1 MEKKKSL
8 LFSIFWSFFKISPV
22 TFGGGYAMIPLI
34 EKEFVEKRKWIKS
47 EEITDILALS
57 QTIPGSIAVNAA
69 TFIGYRLQ
77 GALGALAA
85 IIGVSFPTF
94 LIILMLGKVYF
105 TFQSIPM
112 VKGALLGISASII
125 ALMVYAAI
133 KTSLKAIIDKS
144 TLTVMILGIPALF
157 FIHPILA
164 ILIGGLIGII
174 IINLKQKLGY
184 IMKKEKKTLV
194 GKSG

>member
-1 MEKKKSL
+1 MEKKQSL

>member
-1 MEKKKSL
+1 
-8 LFSIFWSFFKISPV
+8 
-22 TFGGGYAMIPLI
+22 MIPLI

>member
-1 MEKKKSL
+1 MKKSL

-34 EKEFVEKRKWIKS
+34 EKEIVEKRKWIKS
-47 EEITDILALS
+47 EEITDVLALS

-77 GALGALAA
+77 GPLGALVA

-94 LIILMLGKVYF
+94 LIILLFGSVYF
-105 TFQSIPM
+105 TFQSNPM

-133 KTSLKAIIDKS
+133 KTSVKAIIDKS
-144 TLTVMILGIPALF
+144 TFTVMILGIPALF
-157 FIHPILA
+157 FIHPLVA
-164 ILIGGLIGII
+164 ILIGALMGII

-184 IMKKEKKTLV
+184 IIKKEKKKLV
-194 GKSG
+194 VKSS